1 MKFSYK
7 VILPDAKI
15 GVSDDNAGDKVM
27 ENLYNT
33 YGDLPVEVYNRD
45 ELWGN
50 TSNVRPIY
58 KTTITKLYQ

>member
-27 ENLYNT
+27 ENLFNT

-45 ELWGN
+45 ELWGSK
-50 TSNVRPIY
+50 SNVQPIY
-58 KTTITKLYQ
+58 KTTIVKLYR